1 MQALAP
7 PMTTTTAPTPAA
19 LDANG
24 VSRLVYSFYD
34 DIRAHPEL
42 GPVFDRVIQDRWG
55 IHLPRMVQFW
65 STVMLGTRSFSGN
78 VFGKHMAIDGVQPG
92 HFSIWLTLWK
102 KNTEALFAPE
112 VAHEFQFVA
121 KGIARNL
128 YNGYFGVFPEFVD
141 TQPED
146 EAAA

>member
-1 MQALAP
+1 M
-7 PMTTTTAPTPAA
+7 
-19 LDANG
+19 
-24 VSRLVYSFYD
+24 
-34 DIRAHPEL
+34 
-42 GPVFDRVIQDRWG
+42 FDRVIQDRWG

-92 HFSIWLTLWK
+92 HFSIWLSLWK

-112 VAHEFQFVA
+112 VAQEFQFVA

-128 YNGYFGVFPEFVD
+128 YNGYFDVFPEFVD
-141 TQPED
+141 AQPED